1 MIENPT
7 YIFYWRKGYFWQ
19 KIKVAGHNY
28 DKDQDKMI
36 LYLPNGGLREISN
49 WNKAEC
55 KLGIDWVA
63 ATKQSIRNEA
73 GEQLR

>member
-1 MIENPT
+1 M
-7 YIFYWRKGYFWQ
+7 
-19 KIKVAGHNY
+19 AGHNY